1 MAKIH
6 LIIPAAGKGSRMGN
20 PIPKQFSS
28 IGSKTIIE
36 WIEFIFSNVS
46 SIHSISLA
54 VNPNEPYIENI
65 KHHFSSK
72 TTIYKSGGD
81 TRSETIL
88 NTLNQIKKSVDVNDW
103 IMVHDAARLGINET
117 MINKFISE
125 IGSDKV
131 GGIMAIPVADTVKR
145 VNKSAIIVGTE
156 DRNEIWLAQTPQM
169 FRYKVL
175 KKAIE
180 KFKGDPTDEC
190 EAVEF
195 LGLKPKIFQGS
206 AGNFKV
212 TYPEDM
218 EHIKAIF
225 NPDSEGVKNV

>member
-1 MAKIH
+1 MAKVH
-6 LIIPAAGKGSRMGN
+6 LIIPAAGIGSRTGSKL
-20 PIPKQFSS
+20 PKQFLRV
-28 IGSKTIIE
+28 GSKTIIE

-46 SIHSISLA
+46 SVHSISLA
-54 VNPNEPYIENI
+54 VRPNEDYIKTI
-65 KHHFSSK
+65 AHSFSSK
-72 TTIYKSGGD
+72 TTIYKSGGNS
-81 TRSETIL
+81 RSETVL

-103 IMVHDAARLGINET
+103 IMVHDAARLGINES

-125 IGSDKV
+125 IGNHKV

-145 VNKSAIIVGTE
+145 VNKSGIIIGTE
-156 DRNEIWLAQTPQM
+156 NRNEIWLAQTPQM
-169 FRYKVL
+169 FRYKIL

-180 KFKGDPTDEC
+180 KFKGNPTDEC

-206 AGNFKV
+206 AINFKV

-225 NPDSEGVKNV
+225 NPDSEGVKK

>member
-1 MAKIH
+1 MVKIH
-6 LIIPAAGKGSRMGN
+6 LIIPAAGTGSRIGK
-20 PIPKQFSS
+20 PIPKQFST

-46 SIHSISLA
+46 SINSISVA
-54 VNPNEPYIENI
+54 VSPSDHYIQNI
-65 KHHFSSK
+65 SQGFSSK
-72 TTIYKSGGD
+72 TMVYKSGGK
-81 TRSETIL
+81 TRSETVL
-88 NTLNQIKKSVDVNDW
+88 NTLNQIKKNVGSEDW
-103 IMVHDAARLGINET
+103 IMVHDAARLGINES

-125 IGSDKV
+125 IGNHKV
-131 GGIMAIPVADTVKR
+131 GGIMAIPVSDTVKR
-145 VNKSAIIVGTE
+145 VNQSGIIIGTE
-156 DRNEIWLAQTPQM
+156 NRNEIWLAQTPQM

-180 KFKGDPTDEC
+180 KFKGSPTDEC

-195 LGLKPKIFQGS
+195 LGLKPKIILGNAS
-206 AGNFKV
+206 NFKV

-225 NPDSEGVKNV
+225 HPDSEGEEND

>member
-6 LIIPAAGKGSRMGN
+6 LIIPAAGAGSRMGN

-28 IGSKTIIE
+28 IGNKTIIE

-46 SIHSISLA
+46 SIYSISIA
-54 VNPNEPYIENI
+54 VNPNEHYIEKI
-65 KHHFSSK
+65 SHHFSAK
-72 TTIYKSGGD
+72 TKIYNSGGD
-81 TRSETIL
+81 TRSQTVL
-88 NTLNQIKKSVDVNDW
+88 NTLNQIKKTADVDDW
-103 IMVHDAARLGINET
+103 IMVHDAARLGINES

-125 IGSDKV
+125 ICNHKV
-131 GGIMAIPVADTVKR
+131 GGIMAIPVSDTVKR
-145 VNKSAIIVGTE
+145 VSKSGIIVGTE
-156 DRNEIWLAQTPQM
+156 NRNEIWLAQTPQM
-169 FRYKVL
+169 FRYKIL

-180 KFKGDPTDEC
+180 QFKGNPTDEC

-195 LGLKPKIFQGS
+195 LGLKPKIILGNAS
-206 AGNFKV
+206 NFKV

-225 NPDSEGVKNV
+225 HPDSEGEEND

>member
-6 LIIPAAGKGSRMGN
+6 LIIPAAGTGSRLRSQ
-20 PIPKQFSS
+20 IPKQFSN
-28 IGSKTIIE
+28 IGSKTIIG

-46 SIHSISLA
+46 SINTISVA
-54 VNPNEPYIENI
+54 VNPNEQYIENI
-65 KHHFSSK
+65 SQDFSSK
-72 TTIYKSGGD
+72 ATVYKSGGD
-81 TRSETIL
+81 TRSETVL
-88 NTLNQIKKSVDVNDW
+88 NTLNQIKKNVDSNDW
-103 IMVHDAARLGINET
+103 IMVHDAARLGINES

-125 IGSDKV
+125 IGNHKV

-145 VNKSAIIVGTE
+145 VNKSGEIIGTE
-156 DRNEIWLAQTPQM
+156 NRSEIWLAQTPQM

-180 KFKGDPTDEC
+180 QFKGFPTDEC

-195 LGLKPKIFQGS
+195 LGLKPKIFLGN
-206 AGNFKV
+206 ATNFKV

-225 NPDSEGVKNV
+225 HPDSEGVKND

>member
-1 MAKIH
+1 MVKIH
-6 LIIPAAGKGSRMGN
+6 LIIPAAGTGSRIGK
-20 PIPKQFSS
+20 PIPKQFST

-46 SIHSISLA
+46 SVHSISLA
-54 VNPNEPYIENI
+54 VRPNEDYIKTI
-65 KHHFSSK
+65 AHSFSSK
-72 TTIYKSGGD
+72 TTIYKSGGNS
-81 TRSETIL
+81 RSETVL

-103 IMVHDAARLGINET
+103 IMVHDAARLGINES

-125 IGSDKV
+125 IGNHKV

-145 VNKSAIIVGTE
+145 VNKSGIIIGTE
-156 DRNEIWLAQTPQM
+156 NRNEIWLAQTPQM
-169 FRYKVL
+169 FRYKIL

-180 KFKGDPTDEC
+180 KFNGDPTDEC

-195 LGLKPKIFQGS
+195 LGLKPKIVQGS
-206 AGNFKV
+206 AVNFKV
-212 TYPEDM
+212 TYPADM

-225 NPDSEGVKNV
+225 NPSSEGVKND

>member
-6 LIIPAAGKGSRMGN
+6 LIIPAAGTGSRIGN
-20 PIPKQFSS
+20 LLPKQFSS
-28 IGSKTIIE
+28 IGSKTIIG

-46 SIHSISLA
+46 SINSISIA
-54 VNPNEPYIENI
+54 VDPNEHYIDNI
-65 KHHFSSK
+65 SHGFSSR
-72 TTIYKSGGD
+72 TTVYKSGGD
-81 TRSETIL
+81 TRSETVL
-88 NTLNQIKKSVDVNDW
+88 NTLNQIKKNVDSNDW
-103 IMVHDAARLGINET
+103 VMVHDAARLGINES

-125 IGSDKV
+125 IGSHKV
-131 GGIMAIPVADTVKR
+131 GGIIALPVADTVKR
-145 VNKSAIIVGTE
+145 VNKSGIIVGTE

-180 KFKGDPTDEC
+180 QFKGSPTDEC

-195 LGLKPKIFQGS
+195 LGLKPKIFPGNAS
-206 AGNFKV
+206 NFKI
-212 TYPEDM
+212 TFPEDI

-225 NPDSEGVKNV
+225 HSDIMEVKK

>member
-6 LIIPAAGKGSRMGN
+6 LIIPAAGAGSRMRN

-36 WIEFIFSNVS
+36 WIEFIFSNIS
-46 SIHSISLA
+46 SIHSISIA
-54 VNPNEPYIENI
+54 VNPNERYIESI
-65 KHHFSSK
+65 SHRFSSK
-72 TTIYKSGGD
+72 TTIYKSGGG
-81 TRSETIL
+81 TRSETVL
-88 NTLNQIKKSVDVNDW
+88 NTLNQIKKIADVNDW
-103 IMVHDAARLGINET
+103 VMVHDAARLGINESI
-117 MINKFISE
+117 INKFILE
-125 IGSDKV
+125 IDNHEV

-145 VNKSAIIVGTE
+145 VNKSGIIIGTE
-156 DRNEIWLAQTPQM
+156 NRNEIWLAQTPQM
-169 FRYKVL
+169 FRYKIL

-195 LGLKPKIFQGS
+195 FGLKPKIFQGS
-206 AGNFKV
+206 AANFKV

-225 NPDSEGVKNV
+225 NPYSEGVKK